1 VFAGTWNVGGVVP
14 PDDLD
19 LKDWLDTTAG
29 SCDIYVLGYFLIA
42 DPFDSE
48 QCCRQVVLVAVQF
61 MMLTNVL

>member
-1 VFAGTWNVGGVVP
+1 VFAGTWNVGGVAP

-29 SCDIYVLGYFLIA
+29 SCDIYVLGYFLIP

-48 QCCRQVVLVAVQF
+48 QCCLMQLCLCRHGVSAKS
-61 MMLTNVL
+61 